1 MFSLRDS
8 GKNTGSIQRLK
19 GWKKRGAEAET
30 RHGEGLTIVRE
41 GAAVHPFSRLQGN
54 ETEGLLIDHDF
65 ALSHI
70 PFGTLK

>member
-1 MFSLRDS
+1 M
-8 GKNTGSIQRLK
+8 
-19 GWKKRGAEAET
+19 
-30 RHGEGLTIVRE
+30 RE

-70 PFGTLK
+70 PFETVSSSLWLDSEDPEAFSGVQRALEMV